1 MPSIYPLVKKDLK
14 GYFDQP
20 AGYILLVIFIGAS
33 SFLYFRTVFNTL
45 EASLGPLFSVMPW
58 MLAVFV
64 AAATMRL
71 VAEEQRDGT
80 LETLLTQPIKVLT
93 VLFAK
98 LLSGF
103 IFVSV
108 GVLLTIAIPLT
119 LQTAGDMDEG
129 AIFAQYLGTL
139 LLTASFVAIG
149 LFTSS
154 LTRNQIVAFM
164 VGLTIMFVMMV
175 GGLPLVTIAL
185 PSAAA
190 VLVQD
195 LSPLTHFSGI
205 SRGVLDL
212 KDVVYFVA
220 LISTFLAA
228 TYLMIRGKSV
238 SHSAPLYRNL
248 QLGVGGLVV
257 ISLLAGWFGTSIQG
271 RWDLTEEKLYTLSEA
286 AEDILS
292 DIDDIVTI
300 KLFTS
305 KDPPVQVSLTSREV
319 DRFLS
324 DLAAKSDG
332 KVRVLRRFADEDDE
346 SAEEARRAFIP
357 PVQFNVESQGQL
369 LIKEGY
375 LGVAMYYANRQEV
388 IQYVESVEG
397 LEYQVVSKLYRM
409 TQKTPSE
416 LLFMY
421 GHGEKRRDE
430 LLQTWRNQLELNYAV
445 DEREFQL
452 GLFEGF
458 AKVLVVAGPT
468 DYIEPRVEDE
478 IDDFLAR
485 GGNALFLVDPVLVR
499 EEILSASENEFS
511 LASYL
516 ERYGIDVRSDIVF
529 DMRSNELVTFV
540 TQYGQVTLPYP
551 YWVRVPTVETK
562 ISGGVQ
568 SAVFGWPSSIE
579 LTGVTGNTVDV
590 EITPLLTTLPTAGL
604 DEEYRDISVQSSR
617 LEGVSEAEL
626 GSRILAVAITGT
638 RCPPFE
644 PKCEKDPSK
653 PFRIIVATDSDWIS
667 EPKVRQFPQH
677 LGLAVNWID
686 WLTQEDALATVRS
699 KGTTLRPLQFDSN
712 FHRNLIQYGNIVGV
726 PAALVVLGLL
736 RYLLRR
742 NATRKVYTRGE

>member
-228 TYLMIRGKSV
+228 TYLMIRARA
-238 SHSAPLYRNL
+238 SA
-248 QLGVGGLVV
+248 
-257 ISLLAGWFGTSIQG
+257 I
-271 RWDLTEEKLYTLSEA
+271 
-286 AEDILS
+286 
-292 DIDDIVTI
+292 
-300 KLFTS
+300 
-305 KDPPVQVSLTSREV
+305 
-319 DRFLS
+319 
-324 DLAAKSDG
+324 
-332 KVRVLRRFADEDDE
+332 
-346 SAEEARRAFIP
+346 ARP
-357 PVQFNVESQGQL
+357 C
-369 LIKEGY
+369 
-375 LGVAMYYANRQEV
+375 
-388 IQYVESVEG
+388 
-397 LEYQVVSKLYRM
+397 
-409 TQKTPSE
+409 
-416 LLFMY
+416 
-421 GHGEKRRDE
+421 
-430 LLQTWRNQLELNYAV
+430 
-445 DEREFQL
+445 
-452 GLFEGF
+452 
-458 AKVLVVAGPT
+458 
-468 DYIEPRVEDE
+468 
-478 IDDFLAR
+478 
-485 GGNALFLVDPVLVR
+485 
-499 EEILSASENEFS
+499 
-511 LASYL
+511 
-516 ERYGIDVRSDIVF
+516 
-529 DMRSNELVTFV
+529 
-540 TQYGQVTLPYP
+540 
-551 YWVRVPTVETK
+551 
-562 ISGGVQ
+562 
-568 SAVFGWPSSIE
+568 
-579 LTGVTGNTVDV
+579 
-590 EITPLLTTLPTAGL
+590 TATC
-604 DEEYRDISVQSSR
+604 S
-617 LEGVSEAEL
+617 
-626 GSRILAVAITGT
+626 
-638 RCPPFE
+638 
-644 PKCEKDPSK
+644 
-653 PFRIIVATDSDWIS
+653 
-667 EPKVRQFPQH
+667 
-677 LGLAVNWID
+677 
-686 WLTQEDALATVRS
+686 
-699 KGTTLRPLQFDSN
+699 
-712 FHRNLIQYGNIVGV
+712 
-726 PAALVVLGLL
+726 
-736 RYLLRR
+736 
-742 NATRKVYTRGE
+742 